1 MSLAKRPGEMSSPA
15 AAHARVHYRVTLR
28 VCVSVCELVR
38 ARARACVGA
47 CVRACVRRCV
57 CVFLCACVCV
67 CVRLCVRAWVCVCVR
82 VGVCVCAIMHV
93 RTRKPW
99 DSHTRTHAR
108 TRARTLEHEHG
119 VLRVVRHDGV
129 EEQRRELPPRQNPII
144 ALQRLQ
150 RYIYIY
156 IYITCNSVCR
166 HLPEPRLVMAVGAV
180 QLGVHD
186 HVEL

>member
-1 MSLAKRPGEMSSPA
+1 
-15 AAHARVHYRVTLR
+15 VTLR
-28 VCVSVCELVR
+28 VCVSVCVLVR
-38 ARARACVGA
+38 ARARVCEWVCA
-47 CVRACVRRCV
+47 CVREKVCV
-57 CVFLCACVCV
+57 CVFFCA
-67 CVRLCVRAWVCVCVR
+67 CVRLCVCAC
-82 VGVCVCAIMHV
+82 GCVCAIMYV

-99 DSHTRTHAR
+99 DSHARTHAR
-108 TRARTLEHEHG
+108 ARARTLEHEHG

-129 EEQRRELPPRQNPII
+129 EEQRRELPPRENPII

-156 IYITCNSVCR
+156 IIHATRICR
-166 HLPEPRLVMAVGAV
+166 HLPEPRLMMAVGAV